1 MKTKR
6 SAFNLIEL
14 TLAIAVVG
22 IGIAS
27 IMALFVPAID
37 STKNSIAD
45 NYAGDIVNSFTSYL
59 EALARKGTNWNTF
72 FSSGGLVYDPET
84 QNKLPDPESSSL
96 DVNEKKILNPAEWDE
111 NDTGM
116 QTGIPGLYRL
126 DSSNYRL
133 FGVKAGNMFSG
144 HIRVWAEKVTDFYV
158 PGSSSTGDRELDLSK
173 AARVYIELSWPATV
187 KYENRNR
194 RLYVTELYNY

>member
-72 FSSGGLVYDPET
+72 FVSPGALVYDPDD

-96 DVNEKKILNPAEWDE
+96 GENEKKILNPAEWDE
-111 NDTGM
+111 NNTDM
-116 QTGIPGLYRL
+116 QTGIPGLYKL
-126 DSSNYRL
+126 GSSTDYYL
-133 FGVKAGNMFSG
+133 YGVKAGNMFSG
-144 HIRVWAEKVTDFYV
+144 HIRVWAEEITDFYV
-158 PGSSSTGDRELDLSK
+158 PGSSSTGNVGLSK

-187 KYENRNR
+187 KDENRNR